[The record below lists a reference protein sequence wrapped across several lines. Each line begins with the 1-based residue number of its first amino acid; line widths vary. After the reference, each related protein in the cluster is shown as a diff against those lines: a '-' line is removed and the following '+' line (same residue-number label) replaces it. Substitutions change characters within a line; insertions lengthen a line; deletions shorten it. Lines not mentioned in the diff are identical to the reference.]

1 MHASATTDAPATT
14 RADTIAVGVFED
26 EGVAHDLEGAP
37 LGALLEAGEARTRFK
52 HLALH
57 RVDGRRWLLVGLGS
71 RDRFDA
77 ERARVAA
84 AAVNG
89 RARELG
95 PPTVCWGLPRHVP
108 GAVTAGLVGGTV
120 LAGYRFDRYRARA
133 EDDPPRELDELI

>member
-84 AAVNG
+84 AA
-89 RARELG
+89 A
-95 PPTVCWGLPRHVP
+95 P
-108 GAVTAGLVGGTV
+108 A
-120 LAGYRFDRYRARA
+120 RARA
-133 EDDPPRELDELI
+133 PAPRPPRRGRPPPPP